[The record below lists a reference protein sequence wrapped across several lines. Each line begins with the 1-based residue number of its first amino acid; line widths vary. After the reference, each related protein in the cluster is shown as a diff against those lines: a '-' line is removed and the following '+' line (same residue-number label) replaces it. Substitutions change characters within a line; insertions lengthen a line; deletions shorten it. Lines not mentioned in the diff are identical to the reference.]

1 MSQAETT
8 WRLAVSNSL
17 AWQCLSLWVYGAL
30 KTVQGKFFCVRF
42 SFFCFLCFSTLFWH
56 AKCWNI
62 ISVFRAVFPLLGRI
76 SVNSF
81 SCWLLPLRSPCT
93 KNNKNSH
100 TERKNLWGITL
111 WRGLLELERGRERDR
126 EWEGGDSA
134 EFVVVVATWQIPYV
148 VCATCCGVLTV
159 LFTML
164 IEPSTGWQVK

>member
-1 MSQAETT
+1 MSLSGSAAHWKLSKE
-8 WRLAVSNSL
+8 NS
-17 AWQCLSLWVYGAL
+17 W
-30 KTVQGKFFCVRF
+30 VRF

-81 SCWLLPLRSPCT
+81 SCCLCGCLAKRTTKTRIQSVRISGALPCDGVCQSEKARG
-93 KNNKNSH
+93 
-100 TERKNLWGITL
+100 ERQGV
-111 WRGLLELERGRERDR
+111 
-126 EWEGGDSA
+126 SA
-134 EFVVVVATWQIPYV
+134 EFVVVVATWQIPYA

>member
-81 SCWLLPLRSPCT
+81 SCWLLSLRLPCT

-111 WRGLLELERGRERDR
+111 WRGLPESEGER
-126 EWEGGDSA
+126 EGQRVRRGDSA
-134 EFVVVVATWQIPYV
+134 EFVVVVATWPIPYV